1 MNRRRTHVDRPMLYL
16 NGWLGR
22 SCGGLAIATGRLV
35 VHKASSCRRPIL
47 EFASNAS
54 PALSIAPH
62 VARL

>member
-35 VHKASSCRRPIL
+35 VHKASSCRKADTRICQ
-47 EFASNAS
+47 
-54 PALSIAPH
+54 
-62 VARL
+62 